1 MNKDEA
7 QPGML
12 TVPEVAEKLRVNPQT
27 AYRWVR
33 EGTLPAVR
41 VGGTVRVPTRM
52 LVDKLRRG
60 GTVNRLR

>member
-1 MNKDEA
+1 
-7 QPGML
+7 ML